1 MRLIPERRRAGLRQ
15 YRYPALGERKW
26 RVALLAGCVQ
36 PVLSPHINDATIRLL
51 TRLGCEVV
59 VPASA
64 ACCGSLNL
72 HMGNR
77 KQARE
82 FAKANVRAWIAEID
96 GEGLDAI
103 LVNASGCGTTVR
115 TTPICCRTA
124 TTPSRP
130 RAYPR
135 WRSTSP
141 NG

>member
-1 MRLIPERRRAGLRQ
+1 M
-15 YRYPALGERKW
+15 
-26 RVALLAGCVQ
+26 
-36 PVLSPHINDATIRLL
+36 
-51 TRLGCEVV
+51 V

-103 LVNASGCGTTVR
+103 LVNASGCGTTVKDYAHLL
-115 TTPICCRTA
+115 RTA